1 MVGILATEYI
11 VKRHKRIR
19 EEGRK
24 EGRVEGRQEGRA
36 EGRVE
41 GREVERK
48 EWQAWYER
56 QIASGVALPEPP
68 PMANG
73 GHQED
78 SDAS

>member
-11 VKRHKRIR
+11 IKRHKRIR
-19 EEGRK
+19 EEGRAEGRK
-24 EGRVEGRQEGRA
+24 EGRVEGRE
-36 EGRVE
+36 E

-56 QIASGVALPEPP
+56 QVASGVALPEPP

-73 GHQED
+73 AHPED
-78 SDAS
+78 ADAG